1 MTNKELAYELFSRYN
16 GDEIMYRPNQC
27 YLQLAYHLLQEDKN
41 CDLYPHVAFAMA
53 HDLYK
58 DTSDLFKQDYMEEA
72 VKGFERQ
79 QSHSDDIKAKLAKAQ
94 YVIGRSR
101 QSRQLYEENM
111 SNHVLDKRVESMI
124 KGIEHLKKYIPL
136 IREEGVYIHDV
147 YIHND
152 DDYDLRC
159 IDVIIDI
166 EDSDADKVYHLKLR
180 TKNIDKFSFERE
192 NLGLFVFDFTIQSH
206 DDEQAAGLIEVS
218 FDEVGFIDAATVT
231 IEELTDEEMKA
242 KTER

>member
-16 GDEIMYRPNQC
+16 GDEIMYRTNKC
-27 YLQLAYHLLQEDKN
+27 YLQLAYHLLQEDKD

-72 VKGFERQ
+72 VKGFERK

-94 YVIGRSR
+94 YVIARAR

-111 SNHVLDKRVESMI
+111 SNHVLDKRVEPMI
-124 KGIEHLKKYIPL
+124 KGIEHLKKHIPL
-136 IREEGVYIHDV
+136 IWEEGV

-166 EDSDADKVYHLKLR
+166 EDSDADKVYHLKLH
-180 TKNIDKFSFERE
+180 TEDIDKFSFERE
-192 NLGLFVFDFTIQSH
+192 NLGLFVFDFTIQPH
-206 DDEQAAGLIEVS
+206 DDEQAVGLIEVS
-218 FDEVGFIDAATVT
+218 FDEVGVIDAATVT